1 MTENEFKQ
9 QAARSFESGD
19 FAGAAKIATE
29 YAQDPASSESALA
42 EFCRAFLTRHH
53 IAEAEAILAA
63 ALDRKHDQ
71 HELQQVRIEA
81 LLTARN
87 GAAAVE
93 LCDELIAAYPGN
105 LDYKGIR
112 AVALRDLGRVDDAI
126 DALEGVLATDP
137 INPSAHFQL
146 STMKKYQPDQ
156 PAFKQLMDARGSVG
170 AMTPLHKAM
179 LFAAVGKAFEDT
191 GAYDDAFKAYQTFCT
206 AYREV
211 EPYREDAWATLTAN
225 MARIYQRGLFE
236 TETATGP
243 TDASPIFVFG
253 LPRSGTTLVEQVLAR
268 HSATNAIGETEVTMQ
283 VYGEW
288 LDKWAVPR
296 AGRPA
301 NPFTPEALE
310 DAAAMYQTR
319 SKVYGTGTGPR
330 LIDKSISSYLYLG
343 FLHYAF
349 PNARFVHCVRNPL
362 DVAISCFATQ
372 FGPGMAWSYDLSDIA
387 RFFRRYQK
395 LIKHWQQHM
404 PHKIH
409 TVVYEDMVRDPEAQS
424 RALLDYCNLPWEDA
438 CLHTAGD
445 QRPIYTASVV
455 QARQP
460 IYTTSMGRAARF
472 EKHLGPLKA
481 ALGKAADPNWYKS

>member
-9 QAARSFESGD
+9 LAARLFEGGD
-19 FAGAAKIATE
+19 IAGATQIAIA

-42 EFCRAFLTRHH
+42 EICRAFLTRHH
-53 IAEAEAILAA
+53 IAEAEKILTA

-81 LLTARN
+81 LLTARY

-93 LCDELIAAYPGN
+93 LCDELIAAYPNN

-112 AVALRDLGRVDDAI
+112 AVALRDLGRIDDAVS
-126 DALEGVLATDP
+126 ALEGVLMIDP
-137 INPSAHFQL
+137 ANPSAHFQL
-146 STMKKYQPDQ
+146 STIRKYQADQ
-156 PAFKQLMDARGSVG
+156 PVFQQLMDARQTAS
-170 AMTPLHKAM
+170 ALTPLHKAM
-179 LFAAVGKAFEDT
+179 LLAAVGKAFEDT
-191 GAYDDAFKAYQTFCT
+191 GAYDDAFEAYQSFCT
-206 AYREV
+206 TYREV

-225 MARIYQRGLFE
+225 MARVYQRRLFDE
-236 TETATGP
+236 QAATGP

-268 HSATNAIGETEVTMQ
+268 HSETNAIGETEVTMQ

-288 LDKWAVPR
+288 LAKWSVPR
-296 AGRPA
+296 VGRPA
-301 NPFTPEALE
+301 NPFTTEALE

-319 SKVYGTGTGPR
+319 SRVYGTGTGPR
-330 LIDKSISSYLYLG
+330 LIDKSLSSYLYLG

-349 PNARFVHCVRNPL
+349 PNARFIHCVRNPL
-362 DVAISCFATQ
+362 DVAMSCFATQ
-372 FGPGMAWSYDLSDIA
+372 FGPGMAWSYDLGDIA

-395 LIKHWQQHM
+395 LVKHWQQHL
-404 PHKIH
+404 PHPIH
-409 TVVYEDMVRDPEAQS
+409 TVVYEDMVRNPEAQS
-424 RALLDYCNLPWEDA
+424 RALLEFCDLPWEDT
-438 CLHTAGD
+438 CLNTASD
-445 QRPIYTASVV
+445 SRPIYTASVV

-472 EKHLGPLKA
+472 EKHLQPLKA
-481 ALGKAADPNWYKS
+481 ALGKAADPDWFKS